1 MKTIEEIMRSTEFL
15 GMHKNAQ
22 EDLGVTLPSL
32 FSQGFIEDSDYVSLK
47 FAMHDIDMF
56 YHLKDEVGTKYTI
69 QNAKGFTI
77 SNPLLKEMSQL
88 QRNAMTILNNLGG
101 STRSR
106 RSLNKK
112 EMSQAENN
120 GMDELFQ
127 SDKLWGDGD
136 D

>member
-1 MKTIEEIMRSTEFL
+1 MKTIDEILNSDEFL
-15 GMHKNAQ
+15 RMHKNAQ

-32 FSQGFIEDSDYVSLK
+32 FKQGFIEDSDYVSLK

-56 YHLKDEVGTKYTI
+56 YHLKDEVGNLYTI
-69 QNAKGFTI
+69 SNPRGVTI

-88 QRNAMTILNNLGG
+88 QRSAMVILNNLGG

-112 EMSQAENN
+112 EMVQAETN

-127 SDKLWGDGD
+127 NDKLFGEE
-136 D
+136 

>member
-1 MKTIEEIMRSTEFL
+1 MKTIEEILNSEDFMK
-15 GMHKNAQ
+15 MHVKAK

-56 YHLKDEVGTKYTI
+56 YHLKDNLGKMYTI
-69 QNAKGFTI
+69 SNPRGVTI
-77 SNPLLKEMSQL
+77 SNPLLKEMSAL
-88 QRNAMTILNNLGG
+88 QRNAMIILNNLGG

-112 EMSQAENN
+112 EMVQGDVNA
-120 GMDELFQ
+120 MDELFQ
-127 SDKLWGDGD
+127 SDRLFGDE
-136 D
+136 

>member
-1 MKTIEEIMRSTEFL
+1 MKTIEEILNSEDFQK
-15 GMHKNAQ
+15 MHNKAQ
-22 EDLGVTLPSL
+22 EDLSVTLPSL
-32 FSQGFIEDSDYVSLK
+32 FQQGFIEDSDFVSLK

-56 YHLKDEVGTKYTI
+56 YHLKDHLGELYTI
-69 QNAKGFTI
+69 SNPRGVTI

-112 EMSQAENN
+112 DMTQAETNS
-120 GMDELFQ
+120 MDELFQ
-127 SDKLWGDGD
+127 SDKLWGDE
-136 D
+136 

>member
-1 MKTIEEIMRSTEFL
+1 MKTIEEILNSEDFQK
-15 GMHKNAQ
+15 MHNKAQ
-22 EDLGVTLPSL
+22 EDLSVTLPSL
-32 FSQGFIEDSDYVSLK
+32 FQQGFIEDSDFVSLK

-56 YHLKDEVGTKYTI
+56 YHLKDHLGELYTI
-69 QNAKGFTI
+69 SNPRGVTI

-112 EMSQAENN
+112 DMAQAETNS
-120 GMDELFQ
+120 MDELFQ
-127 SDKLWGDGD
+127 SDRLWGDE
-136 D
+136 

>member
-1 MKTIEEIMRSTEFL
+1 MKTIEEILNSEDFQK
-15 GMHKNAQ
+15 MHNKAQ
-22 EDLGVTLPSL
+22 EDLSVTLPSL
-32 FSQGFIEDSDYVSLK
+32 FQQGFIEDSDYVSLK

-56 YHLKDEVGTKYTI
+56 YHLKDHLGELYTI
-69 QNAKGFTI
+69 SNPRGVTI

-112 EMSQAENN
+112 DMAQAETNS
-120 GMDELFQ
+120 MDELFQ
-127 SDKLWGDGD
+127 SDRLWGDE
-136 D
+136 

>member
-1 MKTIEEIMRSTEFL
+1 MKTIEEILNSEDFQK
-15 GMHKNAQ
+15 MHVKAK

-56 YHLKDEVGTKYTI
+56 YHLKDNLGEMYTI
-69 QNAKGFTI
+69 SNPRGVTI
-77 SNPLLKEMSQL
+77 SNPLLKEMSAL
-88 QRNAMTILNNLGG
+88 QRNAMIILNNLGG

-112 EMSQAENN
+112 EMVQGDVNA
-120 GMDELFQ
+120 MDELFQ
-127 SDKLWGDGD
+127 SDRLFGDE
-136 D
+136 

>member
-1 MKTIEEIMRSTEFL
+1 MKTIEEILNSQEFL
-15 GMHKNAQ
+15 SMHKNAQ

-32 FSQGFIEDSDYVSLK
+32 FKQGFIEDSDYVSLK

-56 YHLKDEVGTKYTI
+56 YHLKDEVGNLYTI
-69 QNAKGFTI
+69 SNPRGVTI

-88 QRNAMTILNNLGG
+88 QRSAMVILNNLGG

-112 EMSQAENN
+112 EMTQAESNS
-120 GMDELFQ
+120 MDELFQ
-127 SDKLWGDGD
+127 SDKLWGED
-136 D
+136 

>member
-1 MKTIEEIMRSTEFL
+1 MKTIEEILNSEDFQK
-15 GMHKNAQ
+15 MHKKAQ
-22 EDLGVTLPSL
+22 EDLSVTLPSL
-32 FSQGFIEDSDYVSLK
+32 FQQGFIEDSDFVSLK

-56 YHLKDEVGTKYTI
+56 YHLKDHLGEVYTI
-69 QNAKGFTI
+69 SNPRGVTI

-112 EMSQAENN
+112 DMAQAETNS
-120 GMDELFQ
+120 MDELFQ
-127 SDKLWGDGD
+127 SDKLWGDE
-136 D
+136 

>member
-1 MKTIEEIMRSTEFL
+1 MKTIDEILNSEDFV
-15 GMHKNAQ
+15 GMHKKAQ

-32 FSQGFIEDSDYVSLK
+32 FGQGFIEDSDYVSLK

-56 YHLKDEVGTKYTI
+56 YHLKDQLGQLYTI
-69 QNAKGFTI
+69 SNPRGVTI

-88 QRNAMTILNNLGG
+88 QRNAMVILNNLGG

-112 EMSQAENN
+112 EMAQAENN
-120 GMDELFQ
+120 AMDELFQ
-127 SDKLWGDGD
+127 EDKLFGE
-136 D
+136 